1 MMKSIA
7 LTSALVAMTACIQ
20 VPDFRGG
27 GSNVEPAPAAV
38 QMTAKERLIVAAEG
52 HNCLIDPATIQL
64 VLADANLSVD
74 DLRTVVPELEAE
86 GRIVGAGETSL
97 RVISANCPAV

>member
-1 MMKSIA
+1 MMKPIV

-27 GSNVEPAPAAV
+27 GAADPEPAAV
-38 QMTAKERLIVAAEG
+38 QMVAKERLVVAAEG
-52 HNCLIDPATIQL
+52 HNCLIDPTTIHL

-97 RVISANCPAV
+97 RVVSANCPAV

>member
-1 MMKSIA
+1 MKPIV
-7 LTSALVAMTACIQ
+7 LTSTLVAMTACIQ

-27 GSNVEPAPAAV
+27 GTTEPEPAAV
-38 QMTAKERLIVAAEG
+38 QMTAKERLVAATEANG
-52 HNCLIDPATIQL
+52 CTLDPTTIGTI
-64 VLADANLSVD
+64 LAEANLSTD

-97 RVISANCPAV
+97 RIVSANCPAA